1 MRGHI
6 SHTAAET
13 SELADALS
21 YLIAGRA
28 AQDDPLIT
36 VGEEAAAALELLEE
50 EEESI
55 SISAALVRGTR
66 R

>member
-1 MRGHI
+1 MK
-6 SHTAAET
+6 
-13 SELADALS
+13 LD
-21 YLIAGRA
+21 
-28 AQDDPLIT
+28 
-36 VGEEAAAALELLEE
+36 EEAAAALELLEE

>member
-28 AQDDPLIT
+28 AQDDPLM